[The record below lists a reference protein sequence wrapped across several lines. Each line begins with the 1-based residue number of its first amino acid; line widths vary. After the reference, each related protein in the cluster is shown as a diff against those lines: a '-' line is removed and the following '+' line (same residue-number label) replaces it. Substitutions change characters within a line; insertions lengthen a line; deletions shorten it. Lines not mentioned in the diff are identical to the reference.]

1 MNKEEVLADIA
12 KIEQELKTVVADI
25 VQRAKNLLAKV
36 EAVEHNLLHKS
47 TPVAAAVTAPTL
59 EAKPND
65 SQTPNGQ
72 PNP

>member
-1 MNKEEVLADIA
+1 MTKEEVLADIA

-36 EAVEHNLLHKS
+36 EAVEHNLLHKA

>member
-1 MNKEEVLADIA
+1 MNKEEILDEIA
-12 KIEQELKTVVADI
+12 KIEQELKTVVSEV

-36 EAVEHNLLHKS
+36 EAVEHNLLHKQA
-47 TPVAAAVTAPTL
+47 PVAAAVTAPTL